1 LPAFANGS
9 LKGRFPIFRLPP
21 LPNLQPMAWRLAD
34 VANQRSLINV
44 PFGDEPSPRHALL
57 GWHGFQAAYRVA
69 QSMAALPLCPNL

>member
-1 LPAFANGS
+1 M
-9 LKGRFPIFRLPP
+9 
-21 LPNLQPMAWRLAD
+21 PNLQPMAWRLAD

-69 QSMAALPLCPNL
+69 QSIGSLKTMLCYLVHAPKSSLKTVLLTLSTPQ